1 MVKLM
6 RWNPYREMVSLQDA
20 LDRLIEQGLTPSFR
34 DWSERVGTGR
44 AVSVDVYESNGSLV
58 VNAELPGLKP
68 EDVGISL
75 TDNQLTIK
83 GEFQTEDEGERGNV
97 YYQERQYGR
106 FERSFALPTGIDTE
120 AVDAEFKDGVLK
132 VTLPKSEE
140 TKPKKIPITAKS

>member
-1 MVKLM
+1 
-6 RWNPYREMVSLQDA
+6 MVSLQDA

-120 AVDAEFKDGVLK
+120 AVNAEFEDGVLK

>member
-1 MVKLM
+1 
-6 RWNPYREMVSLQDA
+6 MVSLQDA

-120 AVDAEFKDGVLK
+120 AVNAEFEDGVLK

-140 TKPKKIPITAKS
+140 TKPKKIPITKS